1 MRSRCA
7 HTATTTKRKRH
18 DRYIRVTRSQH
29 PACAH
34 HQEESPWH
42 RREPG
47 KTRLRQRESPRRMH
61 SAAFPYEGG
70 RFFSHLTC
78 KKEETEEFP
87 TAVNPLNRRRALP
100 DGEVLTCGRG
110 GRGGRA
116 DAVSA
121 VLQV

>member
-1 MRSRCA
+1 M
-7 HTATTTKRKRH
+7 
-18 DRYIRVTRSQH
+18 
-29 PACAH
+29 
-34 HQEESPWH
+34 
-42 RREPG
+42 
-47 KTRLRQRESPRRMH
+47 
-61 SAAFPYEGG
+61 
-70 RFFSHLTC
+70 SHLTC

>member
-1 MRSRCA
+1 
-7 HTATTTKRKRH
+7 
-18 DRYIRVTRSQH
+18 
-29 PACAH
+29 
-34 HQEESPWH
+34 
-42 RREPG
+42 
-47 KTRLRQRESPRRMH
+47 MH

-78 KKEETEEFP
+78 KKEETEEFS

-100 DGEVLTCGRG
+100 NGEVLTCGRG